1 MSDKKTILSLMQPSG
16 DATLGNYLGAL
27 KNWQQLTNEFDCIYA
42 IADLHTLTV
51 RQDPAQ
57 LKKNSMQVLALF
69 LAMGLNKGDNIVFA
83 QSHVSA
89 HAELAWILNCFTY
102 TGELSR
108 MTQFKDKS
116 ARHAENINAGLY
128 TYPCLMAADILL
140 YQADM
145 VPVGE
150 DQRQH
155 LEITRDIAERFNN
168 IYGDVFKVPEAYIG
182 KAGARVMGLQEPS
195 RKMSKS
201 ESANANNVILLSD
214 DLNQIA
220 NKIKRAVT
228 DSDNEVKASPE
239 KPGITNLLSI
249 YCAVTGKSLEEA
261 EAEFAGV
268 GYGAFKGAVAEAV
281 CEELRPVKEEYARI
295 LKDKAYINE
304 VIKDGAERASK
315 IAYKT
320 LGKVYKKVGLLPR
333 VR

>member
-27 KNWQQLTNEFDCIYA
+27 KNWQKLEDEFNCIYA

-57 LKKNSMQVLALF
+57 LRKNSMQVLALF

-89 HAELAWILNCFTY
+89 HAELGWVLDCFTY

-116 ARHAENINAGLY
+116 ARHADNINAGLF

-182 KAGARVMGLQEPS
+182 KAGARIMGLQEPT

-201 ESANANNVILLSD
+201 ESANANNVILLND

-228 DSDNEVKASPE
+228 DSDSVVKASPD

-249 YCAVTGKSLEEA
+249 YCAVTGKTLAEA

-268 GYGAFKGAVAEAV
+268 GYGAFKSAVAEAV
-281 CEELRPVKEEYARI
+281 VEELRPVKEEYERI
-295 LKDKAYINE
+295 LKDKAYINS
-304 VIKDGAERASK
+304 VIKDGAERAGR
-315 IAYKT
+315 IAYRT
-320 LGKVYKKVGLLPR
+320 LGKVYKKVGLIPP